1 MGGNPR
7 RPQGLVRLAAV
18 GVAAVAGAALLS
30 GWDGDGTAGRAEGQ
44 APGRTAAVPAAAAPA
59 APSPS
64 ADDVRTLEQ
73 GRTLTVAI
81 SPNDLFDI
89 PASSAEVTL
98 TALKQADRLP
108 QGEHL
113 DPEVAERG
121 MTFVCLEFKVEN
133 ASTEEFDTSPL
144 TRARWTG
151 KDGETT
157 KVEQEIGGNC
167 AALGLVEENLLTEP
181 DPRPGE
187 FVRGTTVFA
196 VPDGQAGVLEFADGL
211 DHPLFKVETKAS
223 R

>member
-1 MGGNPR
+1 MGGNSS
-7 RPQGLVRLAAV
+7 RPHGLVRLAAV

-30 GWDGDGTAGRAEGQ
+30 GWDTDGTADRAREQ
-44 APGRTAAVPAAAAPA
+44 SQGRTAAWV

-64 ADDVRTLEQ
+64 ADDVRTLKPGQ
-73 GRTLTVAI
+73 TLTVAI

-89 PASSAEVTL
+89 PASSADVTL

-113 DPEVAERG
+113 KPMVAKPG
-121 MTFVCLEFKVEN
+121 TTFVCLEFKVN
-133 ASTEEFDTSPL
+133 NVSTEEFDTSHL
-144 TRARWTG
+144 SRARWTG

-157 KVEQEIGGNC
+157 KVDQEISGNC

-187 FVRGTTVFA
+187 FVRGTTVFE

-211 DHPLFKVETKAS
+211 DHPMFKVETTAS

>member
-1 MGGNPR
+1 MGGNSR
-7 RPQGLVRLAAV
+7 RPHGLVRLAAV
-18 GVAAVAGAALLS
+18 GVAALAGAALLS
-30 GWDGDGTAGRAEGQ
+30 GWDGDGTAGRVQGS
-44 APGRTAAVPAAAAPA
+44 APYLTAAGLAVAAPA

-64 ADDVRTLEQ
+64 ADGVRTLKQ
-73 GRTLTVAI
+73 GHTLTVAI
-81 SPNDLFDI
+81 SPNNTFDI
-89 PASSAEVTL
+89 PASSADVTL

-113 DPEVAERG
+113 KPEVAKAG
-121 MTFVCLEFKVEN
+121 ATFVCLEFKVKN
-133 ASTEEFDTSPL
+133 VSTEEFDTSHL
-144 TRARWTG
+144 SRARWTG

-157 KVEQEIGGNC
+157 KVDQEISGNC

-187 FVRGTTVFA
+187 FVRGTTVFE

-211 DHPLFKVETKAS
+211 DHPMFKVETAAS

>member
-7 RPQGLVRLAAV
+7 RPHAAVRLATI
-18 GVAAVAGAALLS
+18 GVAVATGAALLS
-30 GWDGDGTAGRAEGQ
+30 GWT
-44 APGRTAAVPAAAAPA
+44 

-64 ADDVRTLEQ
+64 EDDVRTLKKGQ
-73 GRTLTVAI
+73 TLTVAI

-98 TALKQADRLP
+98 TDLKQADRLP

-113 DPEVAERG
+113 SPEVAERG
-121 MTFVCLEFKVEN
+121 KTFVCLEFKVKN
-133 ASTEEFDTSPL
+133 ASTEEFDTASL

-151 KDGETT
+151 EDGETT
-157 KVEQEIGGNC
+157 KVDPETAGNC

-187 FVRGTTVFA
+187 FVRGVTILE
-196 VPDGQAGVLEFADGL
+196 VPDDQAGALEFYDAL
-211 DHPLFKVETKAS
+211 EHPLFKVKTTTS

>member
-1 MGGNPR
+1 MGGHSR
-7 RPQGLVRLAAV
+7 RPHGLVRLAAV

-30 GWDGDGTAGRAEGQ
+30 GWGGDGTAGRVRSG
-44 APGRTAAVPAAAAPA
+44 PYLTAAGLAVAAPA

-64 ADDVRTLEQ
+64 ADDVRTLKQ
-73 GRTLTVAI
+73 GQTLTVAI
-81 SPNDLFDI
+81 SPNNTFDI
-89 PASSAEVTL
+89 PASSADVTL

-113 DPEVAERG
+113 KPEVAKAG
-121 MTFVCLEFKVEN
+121 TTFVCLEFKVKN
-133 ASTEEFDTSPL
+133 VSTEEFDTSHL
-144 TRARWTG
+144 ARARWTG

-157 KVEQEIGGNC
+157 KVDQETSGNC

-187 FVRGTTVFA
+187 FVRGTTVFE
-196 VPDGQAGVLEFADGL
+196 VPDTQPGVLEFADGL
-211 DHPLFKVETKAS
+211 DHPMFKVETAAS